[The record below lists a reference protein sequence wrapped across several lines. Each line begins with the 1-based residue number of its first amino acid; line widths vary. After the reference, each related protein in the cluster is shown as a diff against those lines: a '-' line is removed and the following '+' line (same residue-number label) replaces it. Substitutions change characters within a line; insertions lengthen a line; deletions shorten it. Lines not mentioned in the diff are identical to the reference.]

1 MSLIDSKDNKS
12 AAEREEAMRV
22 QVEDLIALFGDGFTR
37 EYLTFVV
44 KKF

>member
-1 MSLIDSKDNKS
+1 
-12 AAEREEAMRV
+12 MRV

-44 KKF
+44 KKFQGEKPDIIAEILF